1 MDPLTAKA
9 PLPTKTAGGPMSPW
23 WGVGITLF
31 GWLILAIPAFF
42 LLFATATMFSGC
54 FLECTAPDPAG
65 GTAGVIFLAAMVAG
79 PPLLGTAVVTRRRLW
94 WIALGACVFVVVTVF
109 IVVASL

>member
-1 MDPLTAKA
+1 MDPLPAKA
-9 PLPTKTAGGPMSPW
+9 PLLKKSATGPMSPW
-23 WGVGITLF
+23 WGVGITLV

-65 GTAGVIFLAAMVAG
+65 GTAGVVFLAAMVAG

-94 WIALGACVFVVVTVF
+94 WIALGACVLVVVAVF